1 MQEVKKTAADGQV
14 VESSKFNL
22 FALIVYRIIGT
33 AIGYGFT
40 YLIST
45 LLLIIPPVGIIMLI
59 ITSISAIFTCIE
71 NVSFLFSNVKVTE
84 TGMIGRGLYFKGLNA
99 TFDQIES
106 VSRERQ
112 KILVVKVKNGNG
124 KAKKYKIANVKNIDA
139 IYDAY
144 VRESQKSA

>member
-1 MQEVKKTAADGQV
+1 VG
-14 VESSKFNL
+14 
-22 FALIVYRIIGT
+22 II
-33 AIGYGFT
+33 
-40 YLIST
+40 
-45 LLLIIPPVGIIMLI
+45 LLLITGV
-59 ITSISAIFTCIE
+59 SAIFTFIE

-144 VRESQKSA
+144 VRESQKAV